1 MNFKEILDIMI
12 EKNASDIFIRANS
25 NLKGRLYSQITALHE
40 HVFSPSEIV
49 EIVEEITKDVDKENL
64 KIRKA
69 CEFTYWYK
77 ENWRFRI
84 GVFYQRNT
92 LAMVIRKIDL
102 RIPSFGELNLPA
114 TVLEKFCHEKR
125 GIILLTGITGSGK
138 STTIA
143 SMIQYINDNF
153 GRHIFTIEEP
163 IEFTFQDNL
172 SVINQREIGSDVG
185 SYRDSLR
192 QFALH
197 SPDVIYIGNI
207 RDADT
212 CHAAL
217 TAAQTGVLVLTTLHT
232 VNATS
237 TIERIINFF
246 PPHQHSFII
255 HQLSF
260 LLKGVFSQRLLP
272 RADKN
277 GLIPVYESM
286 TLSPTVARLIR
297 ENKVW
302 EIPKYIASGDVYGMK
317 SFHQGLLEL
326 VEKGKITTEI
336 ALEYADKREELEMD
350 LRAKGFI
357 S

>member
-1 MNFKEILDIMI
+1 MNFKEILDLMI
-12 EKNASDIFIRANS
+12 EKDASDVFLRANS
-25 NLKGRLYSQITALHE
+25 NLRGRLYSKIAVLNE

-49 EIVEEITKDVDKENL
+49 EIVDDITKDIDKENL
-64 KIRKA
+64 KIRKG

-92 LAMVIRKIDL
+92 LALVVRKIDL
-102 RIPSFGELNLPA
+102 RIPSFGELNLPVS
-114 TVLEKFCHEKR
+114 VLEKFCREKR
-125 GIILLTGITGSGK
+125 GIVLLTGITGSGK

-143 SMIQYINDNF
+143 SMLQYMNDNF
-153 GRHIFTIEEP
+153 GRHIFTVEEP

-172 SVINQREIGSDVG
+172 SVVNQREIGTDVG

-207 RDADT
+207 RDPDT

-217 TAAQTGVLVLTTLHT
+217 TAAQTGVLVLSTLHT

-246 PPHQHSFII
+246 PAHQHTFII
-255 HQLSF
+255 HQLSY

-272 RADKN
+272 RADRE

-317 SFHQGLLEL
+317 SFHQGLIEL
-326 VEKGKITTEI
+326 VEAGKITPEV
-336 ALEYADKREELEMD
+336 ALDYADKREELEMD
-350 LRAKGFI
+350 LRGRDLM